1 MGNLHFHLSIFYFH
15 LNLTSM
21 IRQTI
26 MNLRQNPFLSAIS
39 IAGTAFAITMIM
51 AIVIT
56 WQTKYAD
63 FTPEVNRS
71 RSLYVT
77 AMHIYNLDSQD
88 EHSYGFTS
96 PAFLKECVLPL
107 KGIEAAT
114 AFGGISGAL
123 VSLTDG
129 SNRLKVDKRITDAS
143 FWKVFKPHFLT
154 GRGFSEEEVQSVVV
168 CASVARKLFGTTEV
182 VGQQLLYNRET
193 MRIAGVVEDISVAAK
208 DAYAQIWVPYT
219 PGMLQANGVWSYSG
233 GMQIAIVA
241 KSADDFPAIREELS
255 KRVEAVNAG
264 LGNRKIDIME
274 QPDNIVAHVN
284 HVWCNIGPDLPMLYL
299 QYAVALLII
308 LLVPS
313 LNLCGL
319 SSSRMQQ
326 RMAELGVRK
335 AFGGTRWVLVRQ
347 ILNENL
353 MLTLLGGVAG
363 LLLSYL
369 SVYLMR
375 EWLFTGS
382 GNVGTSGEFSLS
394 MDVLFS
400 PWIFLL
406 AFAFCVVINLM
417 SAALPAWLAA
427 KRSIVES
434 LNDK

>member
-1 MGNLHFHLSIFYFH
+1 
-15 LNLTSM
+15 M
-21 IRQTI
+21 IRQAFT
-26 MNLRQNPFLSAIS
+26 NLRQNPLLSVIS

-51 AIVIT
+51 SIVIT

-63 FTPEVNRS
+63 FAPEVNRS
-71 RSLYVT
+71 RSLYLM
-77 AMHIYNLDSQD
+77 AMHIYNEKNQN
-88 EHSYGFTS
+88 EQSYGFTS

-114 AFGGISGAL
+114 AFGNTEEAL

-129 SNRLKVDKRITDAS
+129 SNRLKVDRKTTDAG
-143 FWKVFKPHFLT
+143 FWKVFKPRFLE
-154 GRGFSEEEVQSVVV
+154 GRGFNEGEGMVGVVA
-168 CASVARKLFGTTEV
+168 ASVARKLFGKTEV
-182 VGQQLLYNRET
+182 IGQQILLNRVN
-193 MRIAGVVEDISVAAK
+193 MRIVGVVEDVSVAAK
-208 DAYAQIWVPYT
+208 DAYAQVWVPYN
-219 PGMLQANGVWSYSG
+219 PDMQQATSVWSYFG
-233 GMQIAIVA
+233 GMNIAMVA
-241 KSADDFPAIREELS
+241 KSTDDFPAIREELS
-255 KRVEAVNAG
+255 KRVEAINAG
-264 LGNRKIDIME
+264 LGDRKMDIME
-274 QPDNIVAHVN
+274 QPDDIVTHVN
-284 HVWCNIGPDLPMLYL
+284 HVWCNVGPDLTMLYL
-299 QYAVALLII
+299 QYILALVII

-335 AFGGTRWVLVRQ
+335 AFGGTKWVLVRQ

-353 MLTLLGGVAG
+353 FLTLLGGVAG

-375 EWLFTGS
+375 EWLFTNS

-394 MDVLFS
+394 MSVLFS
-400 PWIFLL
+400 PWVFLL

-427 KRSIVES
+427 KRPIVES

>member
-1 MGNLHFHLSIFYFH
+1 
-15 LNLTSM
+15 M
-21 IRQTI
+21 IRQAFT
-26 MNLRQNPFLSAIS
+26 NLRQNPLLSVIS

-51 AIVIT
+51 SIVIT

-63 FTPEVNRS
+63 FAPEVNRS
-71 RSLYVT
+71 RSLYLM
-77 AMHIYNLDSQD
+77 AMHIYNEKNQN
-88 EHSYGFTS
+88 EQSYGFIS

-114 AFGGISGAL
+114 AFGNTEEAL

-129 SNRLKVDKRITDAS
+129 SNRLKVDRKTTDAG
-143 FWKVFKPHFLT
+143 FWKVFKPRFLE
-154 GRGFSEEEVQSVVV
+154 GRGFNEGEGMVGVVA
-168 CASVARKLFGTTEV
+168 ASVTRKLFGKTEV
-182 VGQQLLYNRET
+182 IGQQILLNRVN
-193 MRIAGVVEDISVAAK
+193 MRIVGVVEDVSVAAK
-208 DAYAQIWVPYT
+208 DAYAQVWVPYN
-219 PGMLQANGVWSYSG
+219 PDMQQATSVWSYFG
-233 GMQIAIVA
+233 GMNIAMVA
-241 KSADDFPAIREELS
+241 KSTDDFPAIREELS
-255 KRVEAVNAG
+255 KRVEAINAG
-264 LGNRKIDIME
+264 LGDRKMDIME
-274 QPDNIVAHVN
+274 QPDDIVTHVN
-284 HVWCNIGPDLPMLYL
+284 HVWCNVGPDLTMLYL
-299 QYAVALLII
+299 QYILALVII

-335 AFGGTRWVLVRQ
+335 AFGGTKWVLVRQ

-353 MLTLLGGVAG
+353 FLTLLGGVAG

-375 EWLFTGS
+375 EWLFTNS

-394 MDVLFS
+394 MSVLFS
-400 PWIFLL
+400 PWVFLL

-427 KRSIVES
+427 KRPIVES